1 MKQKRTVNQKA
12 VRIFAVL
19 LSAAGLFLTATL
31 AACSSDN
38 DENLTEFTE
47 FVEFP
52 ASYNKV
58 PVQLVDEGKIPNWLI
73 EIVKQYSSGDAAVV
87 KTYIYSGVWEGQTV
101 YLVHHPLMS
110 SFYYHLYESSGTRL
124 EYGDNMSVIEKTQ
137 SWKCIYIK

>member
-1 MKQKRTVNQKA
+1 MKRA

-31 AACSSDN
+31 AACSSDD
-38 DENLTEFTE
+38 DENVTE

-52 ASYNKV
+52 ASYKKV
-58 PVQLVDEGKIPNWLI
+58 PVQLEDEEKIPNWLI

-101 YLVHHPLMS
+101 YLVYHPLMS

-124 EYGDNMSVIEKTQ
+124 EYGDNTGVIEKTH
-137 SWKCIYIK
+137 SWKCIYVK